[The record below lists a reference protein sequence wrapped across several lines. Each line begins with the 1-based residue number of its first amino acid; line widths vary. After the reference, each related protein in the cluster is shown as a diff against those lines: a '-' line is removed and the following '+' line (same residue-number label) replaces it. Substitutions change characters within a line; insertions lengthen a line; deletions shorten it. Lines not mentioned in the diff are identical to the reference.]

1 MKSIRYIFSIA
12 LLCLSTALSAS
23 GQAAV
28 NFVEIREMA
37 RFANAAYDTETGIRQ
52 LVESSDYKL
61 LQYHTIAD
69 VQIAYFLA
77 FSDISRTQII
87 SIRGTANIE
96 NAMVDISLKLKPDAD
111 IGVALHAGFAFAA
124 KQVFTELKPLLKP
137 GYKIRLTGHSLGGA
151 VALILAM
158 YLDENQFDVDRVITF
173 GQPKVTNIP
182 GTEKFQ
188 HLDIIR
194 VVTPHDLVPLMPLFD
209 PLDIN
214 NLDVFWHAGKEVILL
229 EESSYAILEGTSSM
243 LRATKFT
250 QKPLSPENLK
260 DHQMSVYLNLVDA
273 RMASSKLVPYKTNL
287 NLFNLFGSE

>member
-1 MKSIRYIFSIA
+1 MKSLRFIFSIA
-12 LLCLSTALSAS
+12 LLCLSTALSAN
-23 GQAAV
+23 GQAGV
-28 NFVEIREMA
+28 NFVDIREMA
-37 RFANAAYDTETGIRQ
+37 RFANAAYGTETGIRQ

-69 VQIAYFLA
+69 VQVAYFLA
-77 FSDISRTQII
+77 LNDPSRTQII

-96 NAMVDISLKLKPDAD
+96 NAMVDISLKLRPDAD
-111 IGVALHAGFAFAA
+111 IGVPLHAGFAFAA

-158 YLDENQFDVDRVITF
+158 YLDENQFDVDRVVTF

-182 GTEKFQ
+182 GAEKVQ

-229 EESSYAILEGTSSM
+229 EESSYAILKGTSSM

-250 QKPLSPENLK
+250 QKPLSPENLN

-273 RMASSKLVPYKTNL
+273 RVASSKLVPYKTNL

>member
-1 MKSIRYIFSIA
+1 
-12 LLCLSTALSAS
+12 
-23 GQAAV
+23 
-28 NFVEIREMA
+28 
-37 RFANAAYDTETGIRQ
+37 
-52 LVESSDYKL
+52 
-61 LQYHTIAD
+61 
-69 VQIAYFLA
+69 
-77 FSDISRTQII
+77 
-87 SIRGTANIE
+87 
-96 NAMVDISLKLKPDAD
+96 MVDISLKLRPDAD
-111 IGVALHAGFAFAA
+111 IGVPLHTGFAFAA

-158 YLDENQFDVDRVITF
+158 YLDENQFNVDRVVTF

-214 NLDVFWHAGKEVILL
+214 NIDIFWHAGKEVILL

-250 QKPLSPENLK
+250 QKPLSPENLN
-260 DHQMSVYLNLVDA
+260 DHQMSVYLSLVDA
-273 RMASSKLVPYKTNL
+273 RVASSKLVPYKTNL

>member
-1 MKSIRYIFSIA
+1 MKSIGFIFSIA
-12 LLCLSTALSAS
+12 LLCLSTTLSAS
-23 GQAAV
+23 GQASV

-37 RFANAAYDTETGIRQ
+37 KFANAAYATESNIVQ
-52 LVESSDYKL
+52 LVDSSDYKL
-61 LQYHTIAD
+61 QQYHTIPD
-69 VQIAYFLA
+69 VQIAYFLV
-77 FSDISRTQII
+77 FNDITRTQII

-96 NAMVDISLKLKPDAD
+96 NAMVNISVKLKPDAD
-111 IGVALHAGFAFAA
+111 IGVPLHAGFAYAA
-124 KQVFTELKPLLKP
+124 KQVYTELKPLLKP
-137 GYKIRLTGHSLGGA
+137 GHKIRLTGHSLGGA

-158 YLDENQFDVDRVITF
+158 YLEENQFDVDQVVTF
-173 GQPKVTNIP
+173 GQPKVTNMA
-182 GTEKFQ
+182 GADKVQ

-214 NLDVFWHAGKEVILL
+214 NLDIFWHAGREVVLL

-250 QKPLSPENLK
+250 QKPLSPENLE
-260 DHQMSVYLNLVDA
+260 DHQMSVYLKLVEA
-273 RMASSKLVPYKTNL
+273 RIASSKLVPYKTNL

>member
-1 MKSIRYIFSIA
+1 MKSIRFIFSIA
-12 LLCLSTALSAS
+12 LLCLSTTLSAS
-23 GQAAV
+23 GQAGV
-28 NFVEIREMA
+28 NFAEIREMA
-37 RFANAAYDTETGIRQ
+37 RFANAAYASEAGIRQ

-61 LQYHTIAD
+61 LQYHTIPD

-77 FSDISRTQII
+77 SSDISKTQII

-96 NAMVDISLKLKPDAD
+96 NAMVNISVKLRPDAD
-111 IGVALHAGFAFAA
+111 IGVPLHSGFAYAA
-124 KQVFTELKPLLKP
+124 KLVFTELKPLLKP

-158 YLDENQFDVDRVITF
+158 YIDQNQFDVDRAVTF

-182 GTEKFQ
+182 GAEKVQ

-214 NLDVFWHAGKEVILL
+214 NIDIFWHAGKEVILL
-229 EESSYAILEGTSSM
+229 EESSYAILEGSSSM

-250 QKPLSPENLK
+250 QKPLSQENLN
-260 DHQMSVYLNLVDA
+260 DHQMSVYLNLIDV
-273 RMASSKLVPYKTNL
+273 RMASSKLVPYKTDL

>member
-1 MKSIRYIFSIA
+1 MKSIHLILSIA
-12 LLCLSTALSAS
+12 LLCLSTALAAS
-23 GQAAV
+23 GQTGV

-37 RFANAAYDTETGIRQ
+37 RFANAAYESETGIHR

-61 LQYHTIAD
+61 VQYHTIPD
-69 VQIAYFLA
+69 VQVAYFLA
-77 FSDISRTQII
+77 FNEISRTQII
-87 SIRGTANIE
+87 SIRGTSNIE
-96 NAMVDISLKLKPDAD
+96 NAMVDISLKLRLDAD
-111 IGVALHAGFAFAA
+111 TGVPLHHGFAYSA

-137 GYKIRLTGHSLGGA
+137 GYKTNLTGHSLGGA

-158 YLDENQFDVDRVITF
+158 YLDENQVKVDRVVTF

-182 GTEKFQ
+182 GANKVQ

-214 NLDVFWHAGKEVILL
+214 NLDIFWHAGKEVILL
-229 EESSYAILEGTSSM
+229 EDTRYAILEGASSM

-250 QKPLSPENLK
+250 QKLLSEENLK
-260 DHQMSVYLNLVDA
+260 DHQMSVYLNLIDA
-273 RMASSKLVPYKTNL
+273 KIPSSILVPYQTDL